1 MRLGELLHEDV
12 VKTHLQAS
20 TKQEA
25 IEELV
30 DVLIDAHEI
39 PFSMRS
45 HILEVINEREDQAS
59 TGMEHGVAIPH
70 GASDRLEDTI
80 AAIGISPEGIPFQ
93 SLDGVS
99 ARVVILVVTPR
110 RNYQGQ
116 VATLAGIANLFQN
129 AKLRDQMRSAP
140 DADSLLR
147 IIRWEESKGGVRE
160 G

>member
-12 VKTHLQAS
+12 VKLHLQAS

-45 HILEVINEREDQAS
+45 HILEVITEREDQAS

-70 GASDRLEDTI
+70 GASDRIEDTI
-80 AAIGISPEGIPFQ
+80 AALGISPEGIPFN

-99 ARVVILVVTPR
+99 ARIVVLLITPR

-116 VATLAGIANLFQN
+116 VATLGGIAHLFQN
-129 AKLRDQMRSAP
+129 AKLREQLRAAP
-140 DADSLLR
+140 DTDSVLR
-147 IIRWEESKGGVRE
+147 VIRWEESKGGVPSM
-160 G
+160 

>member
-12 VKTHLQAS
+12 VKIHLQAS

-30 DVLIDAHEI
+30 DVLVDAHEI
-39 PFSMRS
+39 PFSIRD
-45 HILEVINEREDQAS
+45 HILEVVREREDQAS

-80 AAIGISPEGIPFQ
+80 AAIGISPEGVTFDT
-93 SLDGVS
+93 LDGLS
-99 ARVVILVVTPR
+99 AKIVILLVTPR

-129 AKLRDQMRSAP
+129 AKLREQLRAAT
-140 DADSLLR
+140 DADSVLR
-147 IIRWEESKGGVRE
+147 IIRWEESKGGVPNT
-160 G
+160 